1 MSLQFFLGQ
10 KFFLAV
16 LTLKDFLHMDE
27 HVLLERLSVDEHL
40 AAVVT
45 EHAGVQ
51 QVVVLHLKMFL
62 HLRQLLK
69 VLTAPVTP
77 EGSHLGAG
85 VR

>member
-45 EHAGVQ
+45 EHAGIQ
-51 QVVVLHLKMFL
+51 EVVVLHLEMFL
-62 HLRQLLK
+62 HLRQLFK
-69 VLTAPVTP
+69 ILTAPI
-77 EGSHLGAG
+77 AAK
-85 VR
+85 